1 MHCTDP
7 AHPPG
12 GTCRRSGHPGPGRLA
27 TRRLLTGLLLASVVA
42 SAQAQDGARHG
53 VYLEQLTTTE
63 VQVAVAAGTTTIIIP
78 IGGTEQSGP
87 QMVLGKHNVR
97 VGILAGRIASV
108 LGNAL
113 VAPVVAY
120 VPEGNVDP
128 PSSHMRFAG
137 TISIPVDA
145 FEKTLEGAARSFA
158 AHGFRDIVF
167 IGDHGGY
174 QRSEEVVAGRL
185 NREWAHKTVRAHAIL
200 EYYLVTETEYVRALE
215 ARGLSK
221 AEIGSHAG
229 VADTSLSLAL
239 DPRLVRMDVLRA
251 GKDLDAAHGVYGDPR
266 RSSAALGE
274 LGVDAIVTRTVAAI
288 RQAVARR

>member
-1 MHCTDP
+1 MRCTDP
-7 AHPPG
+7 
-12 GTCRRSGHPGPGRLA
+12 
-27 TRRLLTGLLLASVVA
+27 TRPAWAFRLLGGLLLASA
-42 SAQAQDGARHG
+42 FALAQAQGEGPHPAQVPSPHG
-53 VYLEQLTTTE
+53 VYIEQLTTTE
-63 VQVAVAAGTTTIIIP
+63 VRAAIAAGSTTIIIP

-87 QMVLGKHNVR
+87 AMVLGKHNVR
-97 VGILAGRIASV
+97 VGILAGRIATA

-113 VAPVVAY
+113 VAPVIAY

-128 PSSHMRFAG
+128 PTSHMRFAG

-145 FEKTLEGAARSFA
+145 FERTLEGAARSFA

-174 QRSEEVVAGRL
+174 QRSEEKVAKRL
-185 NREWAHKTVRAHAIL
+185 NREWAHRAVRAHAIL
-200 EYYLVTETEYVRALE
+200 DYYRVTDTEYRKALE
-215 ARGLSK
+215 ARGLSA
-221 AEIGSHAG
+221 AEIGTHAG

-239 DPRLVRMDVLRA
+239 DPKLVRMDVLRA

-274 LGVDAIVTRTVAAI
+274 LGVDAIVAKTVAAI

>member
-1 MHCTDP
+1 MRCTDP
-7 AHPPG
+7 
-12 GTCRRSGHPGPGRLA
+12 
-27 TRRLLTGLLLASVVA
+27 TRPARAFRLLGALLLAGAVA
-42 SAQAQDGARHG
+42 LAHAQGDGPHPARDPSPQG
-53 VYLEQLTTTE
+53 LYIEQLTTPE
-63 VQVAVAAGTTTIIIP
+63 VRAAVAAGSTTIIIP

-87 QMVLGKHNVR
+87 AMVLGKHNVR
-97 VGILAGRIASV
+97 VGILAGRIAAA
-108 LGNAL
+108 LGDAL
-113 VAPVVAY
+113 VAPVIAY

-128 PSSHMRFAG
+128 PTSHMRFAG

-145 FEKTLEGAARSFA
+145 FERTLEGAARSFA

-174 QRSEEVVAGRL
+174 QRSEETVAKRL
-185 NREWAHKTVRAHAIL
+185 NREWAHRAVRAHAIVD
-200 EYYLVTETEYVRALE
+200 YYRVTETDYVKALK
-215 ARGLSK
+215 ARGLTDH
-221 AEIGSHAG
+221 EIGTHAG

-239 DPRLVRMDVLRA
+239 DPKLVRMDVLRA

-274 LGVDAIVTRTVAAI
+274 LGVDAIVAKTVAAI

>member
-1 MHCTDP
+1 MPCTD
-7 AHPPG
+7 
-12 GTCRRSGHPGPGRLA
+12 A
-27 TRRLLTGLLLASVVA
+27 TRHRPAAFLYGLLLFA
-42 SAQAQDGARHG
+42 SACALANAQDS
-53 VYLEQLTTTE
+53 VYIEQLTTTE
-63 VQVAVAAGTTTIIIP
+63 VQAALAAGKTTVIVP

-87 QMVLGKHNVR
+87 HMVLGKHDVR
-97 VGILAGRIASV
+97 VGILAGRIATA

-113 VAPVVAY
+113 VAPVIAY

-137 TISIPVDA
+137 TISIPVDV
-145 FEKTLEGAARSFA
+145 FERTLEAAARSFA
-158 AHGFRDIVF
+158 VHGFRDIVF

-174 QRSEEVVAGRL
+174 QRSEVAVAGRL
-185 NREWAHKTVRAHAIL
+185 NREWAHRPARAHAIL
-200 EYYLVTETEYVRALE
+200 EYYRVTETDYVRALE

-221 AEIGSHAG
+221 AEIGTHGG

-239 DPRLVRMDVLRA
+239 DPKLVRMDVLRA

-266 RSSAALGE
+266 RSSAELGQ
-274 LGVDAIVTRTVAAI
+274 LGVDAIVSRTVAAI

>member
-1 MHCTDP
+1 MRCTDP
-7 AHPPG
+7 
-12 GTCRRSGHPGPGRLA
+12 
-27 TRRLLTGLLLASVVA
+27 TRPARAFRLLGALLLAGAVA
-42 SAQAQDGARHG
+42 IAHAQGDGPHPARDPSPHG
-53 VYLEQLTTTE
+53 LYIEQLTTTE
-63 VQVAVAAGTTTIIIP
+63 VRAAIAAGSTTIIIP

-87 QMVLGKHNVR
+87 AMVLGKHNVR
-97 VGILAGRIASV
+97 VGILAGRIAAA
-108 LGNAL
+108 LGDAL
-113 VAPVVAY
+113 VAPVIAY

-128 PSSHMRFAG
+128 PTSHMRFAG

-145 FEKTLEGAARSFA
+145 FERTLEGAARSFA

-174 QRSEEVVAGRL
+174 QRSEETVAKRL
-185 NREWAHKTVRAHAIL
+185 NREWAHRAVRAHAIL
-200 EYYLVTETEYVRALE
+200 NYYRVTETDYVKALK
-215 ARGLSK
+215 ARGLTDH
-221 AEIGSHAG
+221 EIGTHAG

-239 DPRLVRMDVLRA
+239 DPKLVRMDVLRA

-274 LGVDAIVTRTVAAI
+274 LGVDAIVAKTVAAI